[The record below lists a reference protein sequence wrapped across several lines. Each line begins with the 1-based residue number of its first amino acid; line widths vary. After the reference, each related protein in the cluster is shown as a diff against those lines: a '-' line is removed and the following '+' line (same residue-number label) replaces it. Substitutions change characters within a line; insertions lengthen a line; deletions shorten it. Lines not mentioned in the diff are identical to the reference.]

1 MVGIEMIAA
10 QKKSRGLS
18 RGPGLVGRP
27 PHCVTGTLKAGCG
40 SDNKAIFA
48 ILRPI
53 ASTPPIGPSMI
64 GLH

>member
-1 MVGIEMIAA
+1 VVDPEAIRGA
-10 QKKSRGLS
+10 KKSRGLS

-27 PHCVTGTLKAGCG
+27 PLCVARTLRAGCG

-48 ILRPI
+48 ILCPI